1 MHLLINEYVKYSAT
15 TGLSTESLARGLFQP
30 YIIPDNGNRIYLIED
45 SMFIQTEAT
54 PNPATLKFIPGKP
67 VLPGSTRDY
76 RNAEAAAES
85 PLAERLFG
93 VANVAGVFLGQDFIT
108 VSKSGGE
115 WQHLKPAILGQ
126 IMDHYL
132 SGEPMLAGAGAPAA
146 TGPED
151 FDESDGEIVTTIK
164 QLLDTRVRPAVA
176 QDGGDITFHGFREG
190 VVYLHMKGAC
200 SGCPSSTATLKN
212 GIENL
217 LRHFVPEV
225 NEVRPV

>member
-1 MHLLINEYVKYSAT
+1 
-15 TGLSTESLARGLFQP
+15 
-30 YIIPDNGNRIYLIED
+30 
-45 SMFIQTEAT
+45 MFIQTEAT

-76 RNAEAAAES
+76 RNVEAAAES
-85 PLAERLFG
+85 PLAGRLFG
-93 VANVAGVFLGQDFIT
+93 IANVSGVFLGQDFIT
-108 VSKSGGE
+108 VSKAGGE

-132 SGEPMLAGAGAPAA
+132 SGEPMLANGKTEAA
-146 TGPED
+146 AGPED
-151 FDESDGEIVTTIK
+151 FDEADGETVATIK

-190 VVYLHMKGAC
+190 VVYLHMKGSCA
-200 SGCPSSTATLKN
+200 GCPSSTATLKH

-225 NEVRPV
+225 SEVRPV